1 MEVCTTMILLSLMFA
16 FAAAQQN
23 CDIISIEQHA
33 HFTRIQDKNTVREC
47 WFDTPQGE
55 DVFLAVERY
64 SGNNAVDNE
73 AWFNISFGHTTI
85 NIHNAYV
92 HVEKHQC
99 AVPMLTK
106 LEQAIWIWLH
116 FEDKQMTLQV
126 APANTAFFG
135 HCFTVSNVEKHPD
148 MHMVGSTITGMEQV
162 LRTLS
167 SERPLLRDPGQTV
180 VMRKTIHELER
191 RLHLLEEKQED
202 LSVFVSRS
210 NKHHSGL
217 HESQRDLHRQ
227 YTENTQNTKDAV
239 RKLYNN
245 INIIDKH
252 VRNTW
257 PWTFGCCCMGICL
270 SMIGYQ
276 LWALGVTQ
284 HKLIKFKL

>member
-1 MEVCTTMILLSLMFA
+1 MFA
-16 FAAAQQN
+16 FATAQN
-23 CDIISIEQHA
+23 CDIISIEQHS

-47 WFDTPQGE
+47 WFDTPQGS

-64 SGNNAVDNE
+64 SGSNTVDNE

-92 HVEKHQC
+92 QVDKHLC
-99 AVPMLTK
+99 AVPMQTK

-116 FEDKQMTLQV
+116 FEENKMTLQV

-148 MHMVGSTITGMEQV
+148 MHMVGSTSTGMEQV
-162 LRTLS
+162 LRGITAK
-167 SERPLLRDPGQTV
+167 RPVLHNTGRAV

-202 LSVFVSRS
+202 MSVIISRS
-210 NKHHSGL
+210 NKYHSDQHKQQHDLYRQSTKQRKDSEDVILKL
-217 HESQRDLHRQ
+217 H
-227 YTENTQNTKDAV
+227 
-239 RKLYNN
+239 NN
-245 INIIDKH
+245 INIMDKH
-252 VRNTW
+252 IRKTW
-257 PWTFGCCCMGICL
+257 PWTFGVCCVGICL
-270 SMIGYQ
+270 SLIGYR

-284 HKLIKFKL
+284 HKLVKFKL